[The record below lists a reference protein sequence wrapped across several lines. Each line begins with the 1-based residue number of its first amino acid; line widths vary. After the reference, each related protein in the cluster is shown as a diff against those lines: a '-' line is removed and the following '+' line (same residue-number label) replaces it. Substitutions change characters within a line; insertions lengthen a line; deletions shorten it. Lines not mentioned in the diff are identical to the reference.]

1 MQEDAESPILLVRD
15 LARRF
20 GRRWAL
26 GGVSLEV
33 NRGEAVALIG
43 PNGSGKTTLLR
54 IVSTLL
60 RPTRGGGRVREHD
73 LAEQAVAVRR
83 HVGLLGHSTGLYP
96 DLTAAENLAFASRMH
111 GRPPDRPRIAQVL
124 DAVGMTSESDR
135 RVRGFSAGMRRRV
148 ALGRLM
154 LFPPDLLLLDEP
166 FGSFDAEG
174 VELLLEFTDGI
185 RAAGG
190 GVLLATHDLER
201 ARTAVDRFIRLRA
214 GRVVESGTAGEL
226 GRRSP
231 AEVPQAAAT

>member
-1 MQEDAESPILLVRD
+1 MKVDSEAPILLVRD

-33 NRGEAVALIG
+33 DRGEAVALIG

-73 LAEQAVAVRR
+73 LAGEAVAVRR

-96 DLTAAENLAFASRMH
+96 DLTAAENLAFASRMY
-111 GRPPDRPRIAQVL
+111 GRTPDRHRIAQVL
-124 DAVGMTSESDR
+124 AAVGMSSESDR

-166 FGSFDAEG
+166 FTSFDADG
-174 VELLLEFTDGI
+174 VELLLEFTNGI

-190 GVLLATHDLER
+190 GVLLATHDVER
-201 ARTAVDRFIRLRA
+201 ARSAVDRFIRLRA
-214 GRVVESGTAGEL
+214 GQVVERGSGGEL
-226 GRRSP
+226 GRGSP
-231 AEVPQAAAT
+231 VEVPRAAAT

>member
-1 MQEDAESPILLVRD
+1 MQADSEAPILLVRD

-33 NRGEAVALIG
+33 NRGESVALIG

-111 GRPPDRPRIAQVL
+111 GRRSNRAKIAKVL
-124 DAVGMTSESDR
+124 DAVGMASESDR
-135 RVRGFSAGMRRRV
+135 RVREFSVGMRRRV

-154 LFPPDLLLLDEP
+154 LFPPELLLLDEP
-166 FGSFDAEG
+166 FASLDAEG
-174 VELLLEFTDGI
+174 VELLLEFADGI
-185 RAAGG
+185 RVAGG

-214 GRVVESGTAGEL
+214 GRVVECGSAGEL

-231 AEVPQAAAT
+231 VDVPQPAAT

>member
-1 MQEDAESPILLVRD
+1 MEWDSEAPILLVRD

-33 NRGEAVALIG
+33 DHGEAVALIG

-60 RPTRGGGRVREHD
+60 RPTRGGGRVGGHD
-73 LAEQAVAVRR
+73 LAEQPVAVRR

-111 GRPPDRPRIAQVL
+111 GRSPDRPRIMNVL
-124 DAVGMTSESDR
+124 NAVGMASDSDR

-166 FGSFDAEG
+166 FTSFDAEG
-174 VELLLEFTDGI
+174 VELLLEFTDRI

-201 ARTAVDRFIRLRA
+201 ARTAVDRFVTLRA
-214 GRVVESGTAGEL
+214 GQVVARGIAGNL
-226 GRRSP
+226 GRRNH
-231 AEVPQAAAT
+231 AEVPEAAAT